1 MMKIALDTLLSRR
14 WSSEEVE
21 GGLVEGGGGVGD
33 YTQRLRDVKQV
44 ALKITKPQQ
53 LRLFPISTKILQT
66 ILKEHFYIFRNDSV
80 RP

>member
-1 MMKIALDTLLSRR
+1 M
-14 WSSEEVE
+14 E
-21 GGLVEGGGGVGD
+21 GGRVGD

-53 LRLFPISTKILQT
+53 LRIFPISTKILQT

>member
-1 MMKIALDTLLSRR
+1 M
-14 WSSEEVE
+14 E
-21 GGLVEGGGGVGD
+21 GGRVGD

-53 LRLFPISTKILQT
+53 PRLFPISTKILQT
-66 ILKEHFYIFRNDSV
+66 ILKELFYIFRNDSV